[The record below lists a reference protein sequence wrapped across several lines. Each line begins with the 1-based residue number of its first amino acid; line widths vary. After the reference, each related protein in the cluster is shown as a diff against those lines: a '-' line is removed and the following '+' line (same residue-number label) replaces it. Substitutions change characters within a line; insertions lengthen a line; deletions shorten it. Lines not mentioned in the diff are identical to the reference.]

1 VSDESTLIHDAR
13 LVDAGKTWEGAWL
26 LVERGRIRDRG
37 QGRDLPPADRR
48 HDARGASIVPGF
60 VDIHCHGGGGHS
72 AEGAADDVRAMARF
86 HRGHGTTAL
95 VVSLATAPL
104 PRLRERIER
113 ITEVVGTEG
122 VLGIHLEGPFLSTAH
137 RGAHSAALLLPPTP
151 RVIAEL
157 LGAAHGSI
165 RQITL
170 APENASDEVLDLL
183 LEEGVRVAVGHTDA
197 DFAQASHAFSRGASI
212 LTHAFNGMP
221 GIHHRAPGPVVAAC
235 DSADV
240 VLELIADGVHVHPAV
255 IALLFRLAPG
265 RIALVTDAIAAAGA
279 PDGDYPLGDDVARVC
294 AGVARV
300 GDSLAG
306 STLTMDRAVRV
317 CVAAGVP
324 VAEAIRAATRTPADA
339 IGARD
344 RGGLRPGDVADLVE
358 LDDRLEVRRVWIDG
372 VPQ

>member
-1 VSDESTLIHDAR
+1 MSDESTLIHDAR
-13 LVDAGKTWEGAWL
+13 LVDAGETWEGAWL
-26 LVERGRIRDRG
+26 LIEGGRIRDRG
-37 QGRDLPPADRR
+37 QGRDLPPATHW
-48 HDARGASIVPGF
+48 HDAQGASIVPGF
-60 VDIHCHGGGGHS
+60 VDIHCHGGGGHA

-95 VVSLATAPL
+95 VVSLATASL

-113 ITEVVGTEG
+113 VTEVVGTEG
-122 VLGIHLEGPFLSTAH
+122 VLGIHLEGPFLSRVH
-137 RGAHSAALLLPPTP
+137 RGAHTSALLLNPTP
-151 RVIAEL
+151 RLIAEL
-157 LGAAHGSI
+157 MAAARGSI
-165 RQITL
+165 VQITL
-170 APENASDEVLDLL
+170 APEKASDEVLDLL
-183 LEEGVRVAVGHTDA
+183 LEAGVRVAVGHTDA
-197 DFAQASHAFSRGASI
+197 DFAQASHAFSRGATI

-235 DSADV
+235 DAADV

-279 PDGDYPLGDDVARVC
+279 PDGDYPLGDGVARVR

-306 STLTMDRAVRV
+306 STLTMDTAVRV

-339 IGARD
+339 IGAHD

-358 LDDRLEVRRVWIDG
+358 LDDRLEVRRVWVGG